1 MNLKKKLMAFAVSMG
16 AMMLV
21 VSPLPV
27 RAAEVDS
34 QSYSVLETEIESNE
48 VYMDTTSD
56 EQGKMAGSAES
67 TVPADTEEIASGEV
81 QESQTETADSETAD
95 NETADSETADS
106 ETADSETAES
116 DETDETDETVQEGI
130 VTDADGSIYYYE
142 NGEKFTGGYKEIA
155 DEDGNTVYYYFQ
167 KDGRAYTNGLLEL
180 TDDEGTITYYYFQ
193 SNGQAYTK
201 GYKGVSARA
210 SVDAEGNITPIDDD
224 TVYYYYFQKNG
235 QAYTDGLLEF
245 VHTNGK
251 TYYYY
256 FQSNGQAYTNG
267 YKGINSRAYTD
278 GNGEIEKNPDHR
290 VYYYYFQINGQA
302 YTNGV
307 LKFVHTNGKTY
318 YYYFQS
324 NGQAYT
330 NGYKALNSSAYT
342 DGTTLAQKVK
352 DNKTYYYYF
361 QKNGQAFRNGFLQ
374 FVHTNGKTY
383 YYYFQPDGKA
393 FTGGYKAVS
402 TRYYTDD
409 KNVIKKASDT
419 KQYQYYF
426 QSNGQAYTKGY
437 LKFVHTNKKTYIYYF
452 QTNGRAFTGGWKNA
466 GGKRYY
472 FDTQGHG
479 YTGWKK
485 VNNKTCYFNADGE
498 AQRGWSKV
506 KGSWYY
512 FDLNSCEKMF
522 ESSVL
527 HNAWLK
533 INSRSSS
540 TDYYIVVDRDN
551 TRTMIFKGS
560 KGHWI
565 PIYDWKCS
573 VGAPSTPTV
582 TGTFTVGAKG
592 YSFGDGYTCY
602 YYTQFYGDY
611 LFHSVLYHEGTFNVR
626 NGRLG
631 AHISHGCIR
640 LKIENAKWIYDNIPS
655 KTKVYIY

>member
-1 MNLKKKLMAFAVSMG
+1 MNLKKKLILFAVSMCTMG
-16 AMMLV
+16 LA
-21 VSPLPV
+21 VSPMPV
-27 RAAEVDS
+27 RAAEADS
-34 QSYSVLETEIESNE
+34 QSYSAIETEIESNE
-48 VYMDTTSD
+48 AYMSTTED
-56 EQGKMAGSAES
+56 DQEQVNDSTEM
-67 TVPADTEEIASGEV
+67 TVPSDTEETSSEEV
-81 QESQTETADSETAD
+81 QESQEETADSETM
-95 NETADSETADS
+95 DSETTES
-106 ETADSETAES
+106 QETE
-116 DETDETDETVQEGI
+116 ETVQEGI
-130 VTDADGSIYYYE
+130 VTDEDGSVYYYE
-142 NGEKFTGGYKEIA
+142 NGEKFTGGYKEVT
-155 DEDGNTVYYYFQ
+155 DEEGNTAYYYFQ

-180 TDDEGTITYYYFQ
+180 TDEEGTTAYYYFQ
-193 SNGQAYTK
+193 SNGQAYTN
-201 GYKGVSARA
+201 GYKGVGVRA
-210 SVDAEGNITPIDDD
+210 SVDAEGNISPVDDD
-224 TVYYYYFQKNG
+224 TVYYYYFQING
-235 QAYTDGLLEF
+235 RAYTDGLLEF

-267 YKGINSRAYTD
+267 YKGMSSR
-278 GNGEIEKNPDHR
+278 
-290 VYYYYFQINGQA
+290 
-302 YTNGV
+302 
-307 LKFVHTNGKTY
+307 
-318 YYYFQS
+318 
-324 NGQAYT
+324 
-330 NGYKALNSSAYT
+330 AYT

-383 YYYFQPDGKA
+383 YYYFQPDGRA

-402 TRYYTDD
+402 TRYYTDG
-409 KNVIKKASDT
+409 KNAIQKASDT

-485 VNNKTCYFNADGE
+485 VNNKTCYFNDNGE

-522 ESSVL
+522 ESSVM
-527 HNAWLK
+527 HDAWLK

-565 PIYDWKCS
+565 PLYDWKCS

-592 YSFGDGYTCY
+592 YSFGSGYTCY

-631 AHISHGCIR
+631 AHISHGCVR
-640 LKIENAKWIYDNIPS
+640 LKIENAKWIYDNIPA
-655 KTKVYIY
+655 KTKVYVY

>member
-95 NETADSETADS
+95 S

-180 TDDEGTITYYYFQ
+180 PDHEGKIT
-193 SNGQAYTK
+193 
-201 GYKGVSARA
+201 
-210 SVDAEGNITPIDDD
+210 
-224 TVYYYYFQKNG
+224 
-235 QAYTDGLLEF
+235 
-245 VHTNGK
+245 
-251 TYYYY
+251 YYY

>member
-81 QESQTETADSETAD
+81 QESQT
-95 NETADSETADS
+95 ETADSETADS

-235 QAYTDGLLEF
+235 QAYTDGLLE
-245 VHTNGK
+245 
-251 TYYYY
+251 
-256 FQSNGQAYTNG
+256 
-267 YKGINSRAYTD
+267 
-278 GNGEIEKNPDHR
+278 
-290 VYYYYFQINGQA
+290 
-302 YTNGV
+302 
-307 LKFVHTNGKTY
+307 FVHTNGKTY

>member
-95 NETADSETADS
+95 NETADSETADSETADS

-235 QAYTDGLLEF
+235 QAYTDGLLE
-245 VHTNGK
+245 
-251 TYYYY
+251 
-256 FQSNGQAYTNG
+256 
-267 YKGINSRAYTD
+267 
-278 GNGEIEKNPDHR
+278 
-290 VYYYYFQINGQA
+290 
-302 YTNGV
+302 
-307 LKFVHTNGKTY
+307 FVHTNGKTY

>member
-95 NETADSETADS
+95 S

-180 TDDEGTITYYYFQ
+180 TDDEGTIT
-193 SNGQAYTK
+193 
-201 GYKGVSARA
+201 
-210 SVDAEGNITPIDDD
+210 
-224 TVYYYYFQKNG
+224 
-235 QAYTDGLLEF
+235 
-245 VHTNGK
+245 
-251 TYYYY
+251 YYY

>member
-1 MNLKKKLMAFAVSMG
+1 M
-16 AMMLV
+16 
-21 VSPLPV
+21 
-27 RAAEVDS
+27 
-34 QSYSVLETEIESNE
+34 
-48 VYMDTTSD
+48 
-56 EQGKMAGSAES
+56 
-67 TVPADTEEIASGEV
+67 PADTEEIASGEV
-81 QESQTETADSETAD
+81 QESQTETADS
-95 NETADSETADS
+95 ETADSETADS

-267 YKGINSRAYTD
+267 YK
-278 GNGEIEKNPDHR
+278 
-290 VYYYYFQINGQA
+290 
-302 YTNGV
+302 
-307 LKFVHTNGKTY
+307 
-318 YYYFQS
+318 
-324 NGQAYT
+324 
-330 NGYKALNSSAYT
+330 ALNSSAYT

-466 GGKRYY
+466 GGKR
-472 FDTQGHG
+472 
-479 YTGWKK
+479 
-485 VNNKTCYFNADGE
+485 
-498 AQRGWSKV
+498 
-506 KGSWYY
+506 YY

>member
-81 QESQTETADSETAD
+81 QESQTETADS
-95 NETADSETADS
+95 ETADSETADS

-251 TYYYY
+251 TYY
-256 FQSNGQAYTNG
+256 
-267 YKGINSRAYTD
+267 
-278 GNGEIEKNPDHR
+278 
-290 VYYYYFQINGQA
+290 
-302 YTNGV
+302 
-307 LKFVHTNGKTY
+307 
-318 YYYFQS
+318 
-324 NGQAYT
+324 
-330 NGYKALNSSAYT
+330 
-342 DGTTLAQKVK
+342 
-352 DNKTYYYYF
+352 
-361 QKNGQAFRNGFLQ
+361 
-374 FVHTNGKTY
+374 
-383 YYYFQPDGKA
+383 
-393 FTGGYKAVS
+393 
-402 TRYYTDD
+402 
-409 KNVIKKASDT
+409 
-419 KQYQYYF
+419 YYF

>member
-1 MNLKKKLMAFAVSMG
+1 ME
-16 AMMLV
+16 
-21 VSPLPV
+21 
-27 RAAEVDS
+27 RH
-34 QSYSVLETEIESNE
+34 I
-48 VYMDTTSD
+48 TT
-56 EQGKMAGSAES
+56 
-67 TVPADTEEIASGEV
+67 I
-81 QESQTETADSETAD
+81 
-95 NETADSETADS
+95 
-106 ETADSETAES
+106 
-116 DETDETDETVQEGI
+116 
-130 VTDADGSIYYYE
+130 
-142 NGEKFTGGYKEIA
+142 
-155 DEDGNTVYYYFQ
+155 
-167 KDGRAYTNGLLEL
+167 
-180 TDDEGTITYYYFQ
+180 
-193 SNGQAYTK
+193 
-201 GYKGVSARA
+201 
-210 SVDAEGNITPIDDD
+210 
-224 TVYYYYFQKNG
+224 
-235 QAYTDGLLEF
+235 
-245 VHTNGK
+245 
-251 TYYYY
+251 
-256 FQSNGQAYTNG
+256 
-267 YKGINSRAYTD
+267 SRAMD
-278 GNGEIEKNPDHR
+278 
-290 VYYYYFQINGQA
+290 
-302 YTNGV
+302 
-307 LKFVHTNGKTY
+307 
-318 YYYFQS
+318 
-324 NGQAYT
+324 QAYT

-426 QSNGQAYTKGY
+426 QSNGQAYTRGY

>member
-81 QESQTETADSETAD
+81 QESQT
-95 NETADSETADS
+95 ETADSETADS

-235 QAYTDGLLEF
+235 QAYTDGVLE
-245 VHTNGK
+245 
-251 TYYYY
+251 
-256 FQSNGQAYTNG
+256 
-267 YKGINSRAYTD
+267 
-278 GNGEIEKNPDHR
+278 
-290 VYYYYFQINGQA
+290 
-302 YTNGV
+302 
-307 LKFVHTNGKTY
+307 FVHTNGKTY

-426 QSNGQAYTKGY
+426 QSNGQAYTRGY

>member
-81 QESQTETADSETAD
+81 QESQT
-95 NETADSETADS
+95 ETADSETADS

-201 GYKGVSARA
+201 GYKGVSA
-210 SVDAEGNITPIDDD
+210 
-224 TVYYYYFQKNG
+224 
-235 QAYTDGLLEF
+235 
-245 VHTNGK
+245 
-251 TYYYY
+251 
-256 FQSNGQAYTNG
+256 
-267 YKGINSRAYTD
+267 RAYTD

-426 QSNGQAYTKGY
+426 QSNGQAYTRGY